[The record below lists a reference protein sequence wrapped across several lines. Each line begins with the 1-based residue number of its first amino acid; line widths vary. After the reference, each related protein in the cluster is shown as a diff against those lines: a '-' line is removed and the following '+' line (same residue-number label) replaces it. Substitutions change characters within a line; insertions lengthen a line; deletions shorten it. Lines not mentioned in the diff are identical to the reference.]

1 MSSPKTTHA
10 ERLAK
15 GSVWYAKQGWKIL
28 PCFGITDGGRCTCNG
43 QHAEPKDIGKHPQIG
58 DWNNRAT
65 DEIETVESWWDR
77 NPENNIGVYCQ
88 GSGFIV
94 VDIDPRSGGIESFE
108 KFEELLG
115 ITLPKTVEALTG
127 LYSYQGSQNRGR
139 HLYFRVEDGDQFMG
153 NLKSYGLNGIDIKY
167 NGYVMVSPSRHG
179 SGVTYDWAPGQSP
192 WEMRMAEAPEE
203 LLNAIRKRSSRGR
216 GGTSLGQGDWSWLGD
231 LNSGDERVDI
241 NKFLEEGIEE
251 GSRAVDIYKLA
262 CAIAN
267 KMGVDSEA
275 GKLAVETLMIRFNHE
290 KVRPPL
296 ELEGQGGLLMH
307 VRRAIDFVANNP
319 VGDLIWP
326 GAQDWAK
333 RNQEETRSTPSNPA
347 PKVRDSEGN
356 ERHSEVVYGTI
367 GAAMADAAHSGV
379 SIADAFSSGN
389 VDVPKDPDAISEH
402 EGGSPGRRSLS
413 DIGNG
418 RRIVDSF
425 GSSIRYTPGIGWFI
439 WDGSYWRPDAE
450 DLGMREVAKRVPT
463 IIATEVAKYD
473 DQDKKNEVLKW
484 ANQAKSNSR
493 LNSAI
498 ESANSDPRVVVPVEE
513 WDGDEYL
520 LGVANGVINLR
531 TGELLRGRPD
541 LHITKRTPVAYTP
554 GMRNVRWEQFL
565 DFATGGDKE
574 LQDWIQR
581 AVGYTLT
588 GLNNQDLMFLVYGPP
603 GSGKNTFVEAI
614 VKALGTQQYSWPLD
628 SSILADNGGATSSTD
643 LYHWAEL
650 RGKRMVWVDELP
662 ESERIKENSI
672 KKLTGS
678 SEISARSPGE
688 KPFTFKAQ
696 AKLWVTTNHRPMITD
711 DAMWRRIRPI
721 PWSKVPESSDPDLK
735 AYLFDPEGGL
745 PAVLAWAVE
754 GAIKYLGS
762 SARDP
767 LGWCTAVAEA
777 ADMYRKN
784 EDRLGMFLNEEMK
797 QVEGATTRVKEVYA
811 VYRVWSDERGERPMT
826 QIAFHRKL
834 SDRGLTI
841 MGQGSRAELK
851 EYVMAP
857 RAVES
862 NGIDW
867 NLASRLAN

>member
-65 DEIETVESWWDR
+65 DEIEIVESWWDR

-347 PKVRDSEGN
+347 PKVKDSEGN

-565 DFATGGDKE
+565 DFATGADKE